1 MSRGMIYDTVT
12 GKETPGLILRKWFN
26 IRQAVG
32 NIELKQKTGMKFKTR
47 ASTDLYDKIRVA
59 ADTEQVLIYSASGES
74 EGKVVDSGTLADVE
88 LTIIC
93 QAVEDGS
100 YIELYGYGQ
109 GADTQDK
116 AGGKAGTYAFK
127 QALIQACL
135 AGGEK
140 TPKSQRIADTDD
152 DDAPI
157 PGGVKPKSSKPSQ
170 ESVKQAL
177 TDAQDEPSYRAA
189 VELLK
194 QVAPEAQVALKPVAV
209 EAKARCVPAPPTA

>member
-1 MSRGMIYDTVT
+1 MSRGMIYDTTT
-12 GKETPGLILRKWFN
+12 GRETPGLILAKWYN
-26 IRQAVG
+26 LRQAVG

-47 ASTDLYDKIRVA
+47 ASTDLYDKIRAA
-59 ADTEQVLIYSASGES
+59 ADTEGILIYPSNGVS

-93 QAVEDGS
+93 QAVADGS

-140 TPKSQRIADTDD
+140 TPKKDRIPDTDD
-152 DDAPI
+152 EDAPI
-157 PGGVKPKSSKPSQ
+157 PGGVKPKSGKPSA
-170 ESVKQAL
+170 EAVKEAL
-177 TDAQDEPSYRAA
+177 TNANDEPSYRAA

-194 QVAPEAQVALKPVAV
+194 QVAPEQQVAIKPIAV
-209 EAKARCVPAPPTA
+209 EAKARCIPQPTA